1 MNFCFLHSLISF
13 KNYKKFNIQH
23 CMFQVSKKYMY
34 FFFFKIVYQ
43 LWFFREWFA
52 WIFWKITGAQLWL
65 FPRFF
70 SPSVHF
76 WQTAIQVFE
85 VICQLATWILI
96 RAPVYINI
104 ICWKFTLKPDCLQ
117 YIIFESLPQ
126 SCCFHAIQ
134 QSMYNY
140 IILLIN
146 SIHSNFQT
154 KSKSPGLFYSFLPLK
169 LPRSP
174 C

>member
-1 MNFCFLHSLISF
+1 
-13 KNYKKFNIQH
+13 
-23 CMFQVSKKYMY
+23 MFIKYG
-34 FFFFKIVYQ
+34 
-43 LWFFREWFA
+43 FFREWFV

-134 QSMYNY
+134 QSMDNY
-140 IILLIN
+140 IIPIPRQSPNLLDSFTVSFHLN
-146 SIHSNFQT
+146 SQDLLVN
-154 KSKSPGLFYSFLPLK
+154 SPL
-169 LPRSP
+169 
-174 C
+174 

>member
-1 MNFCFLHSLISF
+1 
-13 KNYKKFNIQH
+13 
-23 CMFQVSKKYMY
+23 MY

-43 LWFFREWFA
+43 ICFFREWFV

-70 SPSVHF
+70 SLSVHF

-104 ICWKFTLKPDCLQ
+104 ICWKLTLKPDCLQ

-134 QSMYNY
+134 QSMYNCV
-140 IILLIN
+140 ILLIN
-146 SIHSNFQT
+146 SIHSNSQT
-154 KSKSPGLFYSFLPLK
+154 KSKSGGLFYSFLPLT
-169 LPRSP
+169 LPRSSR
-174 C
+174 